1 MKENAQADFLT
12 KKLTVFNS
20 GIYFDLNY
28 EEILK
33 ARADHLIMLA
43 GNIQNNRTKELNTLI
58 NKSRM
63 QFYFLDLFINVAV
76 YCCKKGCWDGYTFY
90 VSGDDTIF
98 IYSEEV
104 YYVAT
109 IFKDNGI
116 RYEIL

>member
-1 MKENAQADFLT
+1 MT

-63 QFYFLDLFINVAV
+63 
-76 YCCKKGCWDGYTFY
+76 
-90 VSGDDTIF
+90 
-98 IYSEEV
+98 
-104 YYVAT
+104 
-109 IFKDNGI
+109 
-116 RYEIL
+116 